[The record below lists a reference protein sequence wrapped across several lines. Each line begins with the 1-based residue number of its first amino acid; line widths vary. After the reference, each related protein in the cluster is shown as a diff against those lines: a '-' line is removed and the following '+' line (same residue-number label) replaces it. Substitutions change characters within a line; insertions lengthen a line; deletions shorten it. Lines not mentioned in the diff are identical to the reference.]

1 METKTTPVVLLL
13 ADISGYT
20 QFMLSHHKA
29 PIHGQMI
36 IAGLFETLM
45 RQIDHPVKIV
55 ELEGDALFLY
65 APKTSDE
72 ATWERRST
80 HLVDL
85 VLKLFEAFR
94 TRLAELKAYSVCRC
108 GACANLSELK
118 LKVVAHSGEALRNQ
132 VGEFSVLSGVDV
144 ITVHRLLKNSVA
156 ESQYFLMSESAHR
169 DLSFPEGAEVLEGEE
184 SYDVGTIRTF
194 TFVPEAP
201 DDDQSSFDGT
211 FAEDNVAVKI
221 LCHEIQEE
229 YTQVASDPGRG
240 FHFKTG
246 HDRQGQNRSPTSGP
260 GPSRVPRRP
269 RGGAAGLRRL
279 GRRRHLQRR
288 REPLAR

>member
-169 DLSFPEGAEVLEGEE
+169 DLSFPEGAEVLALSANVRETR
-184 SYDVGTIRTF
+184 STQRIRVGRRQRKRTCWDCEREWKRMV
-194 TFVPEAP
+194 VPLE
-201 DDDQSSFDGT
+201 
-211 FAEDNVAVKI
+211 
-221 LCHEIQEE
+221 
-229 YTQVASDPGRG
+229 PGRPSEA
-240 FHFKTG
+240 
-246 HDRQGQNRSPTSGP
+246 RQLLRT
-260 GPSRVPRRP
+260 RR
-269 RGGAAGLRRL
+269 
-279 GRRRHLQRR
+279 
-288 REPLAR
+288 